1 MTSVMKRSLN
11 HLPCFVNNA
20 FLERRD
26 DVCEEKAVRLATL
39 PNMRVDASLNAIGVF
54 MFSSTLNVVVICDG
68 CGSSQSWRR
77 SLAGCEAFQQP
88 FFCAAKTQN
97 LSFFCNL

>member
-1 MTSVMKRSLN
+1 MQKIVQELGERMQSKNELIRSVGRVQNIISLMTSVMKRSLN

-54 MFSSTLNVVVICDG
+54 MFSSALNVVDG
-68 CGSSQSWRR
+68 
-77 SLAGCEAFQQP
+77 
-88 FFCAAKTQN
+88 
-97 LSFFCNL
+97 